1 MLLDTSGLLCFLHQD
16 EAQHKTAVELISNY
30 NGRFIT
36 HNYVLAELIALS
48 LVRRFPRSTV
58 LMYSLEL
65 MENPNVEMVW
75 VDEIL
80 HREAMDLLLV
90 RQDKTYS
97 IFDSNEVQPGIIKLL
112 WCGHLARKICTSY
125 LRKLLYSL
133 CDAISFVLMRKKG
146 IREALT
152 TDKHFEQEGFTRLL
166 QS

>member
-16 EAQHKTAVELISNY
+16 EAQHKTAVGLISNY
-30 NGRFIT
+30 NGLFIT
-36 HNYVLAELIALS
+36 HNYVLAELIALA

-65 MENPNVEMVW
+65 MENPNVEMIW

-97 IFDSNEVQPGIIKLL
+97 
-112 WCGHLARKICTSY
+112 
-125 LRKLLYSL
+125 L

-146 IREALT
+146 IQEALT

>member
-1 MLLDTSGLLCFLHQD
+1 VLLDTSGLLCFLHQD
-16 EAQHKTAVELISNY
+16 EAQHKTAVGLISNY

-36 HNYVLAELIALS
+36 HNYVLAELIALA

-80 HREAMDLLLV
+80 HREAMDLLLI
-90 RQDKTYS
+90 RQDKT
-97 IFDSNEVQPGIIKLL
+97 
-112 WCGHLARKICTSY
+112 
-125 LRKLLYSL
+125 YSL

>member
-1 MLLDTSGLLCFLHQD
+1 M
-16 EAQHKTAVELISNY
+16 
-30 NGRFIT
+30 
-36 HNYVLAELIALS
+36 S

-97 IFDSNEVQPGIIKLL
+97 
-112 WCGHLARKICTSY
+112 
-125 LRKLLYSL
+125 L

-152 TDKHFEQEGFTRLL
+152 TDRHFEQEGFTRLL

>member
-36 HNYVLAELIALS
+36 HNYFLAELIALS

-97 IFDSNEVQPGIIKLL
+97 
-112 WCGHLARKICTSY
+112 
-125 LRKLLYSL
+125 L

>member
-1 MLLDTSGLLCFLHQD
+1 
-16 EAQHKTAVELISNY
+16 
-30 NGRFIT
+30 
-36 HNYVLAELIALS
+36 
-48 LVRRFPRSTV
+48 
-58 LMYSLEL
+58 MYSLEL

-97 IFDSNEVQPGIIKLL
+97 
-112 WCGHLARKICTSY
+112 
-125 LRKLLYSL
+125 L

>member
-16 EAQHKTAVELISNY
+16 EAQHKTAVGLISNY

-36 HNYVLAELIALS
+36 HNYVLAELIALT

-65 MENPNVEMVW
+65 MENPNVEMIW

-90 RQDKTYS
+90 RQDKT
-97 IFDSNEVQPGIIKLL
+97 
-112 WCGHLARKICTSY
+112 
-125 LRKLLYSL
+125 YSL

>member
-1 MLLDTSGLLCFLHQD
+1 MVLLDTSGLLCFLHQD

-48 LVRRFPRSTV
+48 LVRRFPCSTV

-97 IFDSNEVQPGIIKLL
+97 
-112 WCGHLARKICTSY
+112 
-125 LRKLLYSL
+125 L